1 MDFISE
7 VFSIGIVFFAL
18 GVVAI
23 SHLIRVIVQNVFPK
37 VKDTSTRIGKFYSEL
52 ILESLPAL
60 VGGLMAVC
68 MPMYTYP
75 SMFTSVGSHFLYGIG
90 TGLVSGLFYK
100 WVKKVVFKNLGK
112 KAPDST
118 AVPESEATES
128 TDAK

>member
-1 MDFISE
+1 MDFITE

-23 SHLIRVIVQNVFPK
+23 SHVIRVIAQNIYPK
-37 VKDTSTRIGKFYSEL
+37 FRDKDTRLGKFYNEL

-60 VGGLMAVC
+60 VGGLLAFC
-68 MPMYTYP
+68 MPMYNYP
-75 SMFTSVGSHFLYGIG
+75 SMFTSTGSHILYGIG

-100 WVKKVVFKNLGK
+100 WVKKTVFSSLGK

-118 AVPESEATES
+118 VDSTAVPPSSEPKE
-128 TDAK
+128 